1 MQSDCL
7 NRAVRGLDDEEVRDE
22 IEINLKVSTFVRHG
36 RCCKSAR
43 CNIQGN
49 VPPVIQQWGEF
60 ETDFAY
66 YLGPHIQ
73 RFIGI
78 LPLSQRQFWPCVWCC
93 SCH

>member
-66 YLGPHIQ
+66 YLGPYAAFYRH
-73 RFIGI
+73 
-78 LPLSQRQFWPCVWCC
+78 PPTLSKFWPCVWCC